1 MPTGLTAK
9 QAKTAKIIKSKVKA
23 GEALSQTLLKD
34 ATIKGYEL
42 VGPVG
47 NRTVTQIASDISH
60 HNMKSAQ
67 FLSALGFEHKDTKE
81 YIASHVFKNLEGKN
95 EVFGYDPSKPETR
108 VVNADIYKHS
118 LGIAAR
124 ASFETQHRITVE
136 HDYSKRS
143 IKDLE
148 FFAENGRFPEEAPII
163 DAEFSDA

>member
-9 QAKTAKIIKSKVKA
+9 QAKTAKIIKTRVKA
-23 GEALSQTLLKD
+23 GEELSQTLLKE
-34 ATIKGYEL
+34 ATVKGYEL
-42 VGPVG
+42 VGSIG
-47 NRTVTQIASDISH
+47 NRTPTQIASDIVNK
-60 HNMKSAQ
+60 NMKSAQ
-67 FLSALGFEHKDTKE
+67 FLAALGFEHRDTKE

-95 EVFGYDPSKPETR
+95 EVFGYDPENPDKR
-108 VVNADIYKHS
+108 VLNVDVYKHS